1 MNFAAE
7 TPDAPRG
14 PTSEFRGPGAE
25 EFDGMFVVEFCGT
38 LVEFFE
44 TLVEFC
50 GTLIEFCGTL
60 IEFFGTLVEFFG
72 TLVEFC
78 GTLIEF
84 CGTFVVLLPPTVPFG
99 FMEVGG
105 FFGGSFTAGSRFETP
120 FDGFICTFADARAEG
135 TVETVET
142 AGTSGDV
149 RATDFR
155 GGTTAL
161 AGVSCGLGAGAR
173 RRTLNRGLTTRCLI
187 AVSGGGDSSL
197 TTTESSSVALRMREG
212 EVSSK
217 MVSCDNSEI
226 SAGWTAWRSVRMT
239 SFCSSAR

>member
-25 EFDGMFVVEFCGT
+25 EFDGMFVVEF
-38 LVEFFE
+38 F
-44 TLVEFC
+44 
-50 GTLIEFCGTL
+50 GTLIEFCGA
-60 IEFFGTLVEFFG
+60 LVEFFG
-72 TLVEFC
+72 TLIEFC

-84 CGTFVVLLPPTVPFG
+84 CGTFVVLFPPTVPFG

-142 AGTSGDV
+142 VETAGTSGDV

-161 AGVSCGLGAGAR
+161 AGVSCGFGAGAR